1 MIELPKQKIKAQ
13 RVNPRKIIL
22 FGKPKIGKTT
32 AIANLENCLILDL
45 EGGTDYLDALK
56 IDIIDLSNK
65 LEIEPIRALKQVI
78 EQIKENNKRNG
89 GYVYKYGAIDTVS
102 ILEDM
107 VMPIACKLYQQTAM
121 GRNWQGTD
129 VTTLPNGAGY
139 QYTRSALW
147 MVLNELEECFDTL
160 IILGHLK
167 DKLVEKDGKEMTE
180 RGLDLIGKSAA
191 ILSANVDAIG
201 YMYREDNKTMVNFQP
216 SETVTCGSRCEHL
229 KNKKIALIESDESGT
244 LTINWNEIFIN

>member
-1 MIELPKQKIKAQ
+1 MIELPKEKIKSS
-13 RVNPRKIIL
+13 RVNPRQIIL

-32 AIANLENCLILDL
+32 AVANLQNALILDL

-56 IDIIDLSNK
+56 IDIIKEAKNNSV
-65 LEIEPIRALKQVI
+65 EPIKILKDVI
-78 EQIKENNKRNG
+78 NQIKEANLKNNSFL
-89 GYVYKYGAIDTVS
+89 YKYGVIDTVS

-107 VMPIACKLYQQTAM
+107 VMPIACNLYKNTSM

-139 QYTRSALW
+139 QYTRTALW

-167 DKLVEKDGKEMTE
+167 DKLVEKEGKEMTE

-201 YMYREDNKTMVNFQP
+201 YMYREDNKTIVNFQP

-229 KNKKIALIESDESGT
+229 KNQKITLIESDDSGN
-244 LTINWNEIFIN
+244 LTINWDKIFI